1 MGTARLPLER
11 MDHGPAAGVVT
22 MTLRQE
28 GRPVVVL
35 DSDLLRAIDATLDE
49 VADAKGFV
57 LASDS
62 RVFVAGAN
70 LQEIM
75 GLSDKELDEY
85 LRFGSRVYG
94 RIAAMP
100 WTTVAAINGA
110 ALGGGLEIAMH
121 CDHLIAMAPGERE
134 YQVGLP
140 EAGLKICPGW
150 GGTNLL
156 PARMDAGRAME
167 MTASGAT
174 MKVSDAARA
183 GLIEEMEPDHE
194 ALLCRARALAAVG
207 KPKPRTEPI
216 AITNPE
222 HHAEAKAGLERV
234 RSAIGGTASGA
245 SVVACVEAGLSGG
258 WEAALACERAS
269 LIRLRNSDEGRG
281 AIEAFFAKSTGKK

>member
-35 DSDLLRAIDATLDE
+35 DSDLLGAIDATLDE
-49 VADAKGFV
+49 VTDAKGFV

-94 RIAAMP
+94 RIARMP

-110 ALGGGLEIAMH
+110 ALGGGLELAMH
-121 CDHLIAMAPGERE
+121 CDHLIGIAPGEKG
-134 YQVGLP
+134 YPVGLP

-167 MTASGAT
+167 LTASGAT
-174 MKVSDAARA
+174 LDVREARDA
-183 GLIEEMEPDHE
+183 GLIEELEPDRE
-194 ALLCRARALAAVG
+194 SLLCRARALAAVG
-207 KPKPRTEPI
+207 KPKARTEPI

-234 RSAIGGTASGA
+234 RKSIGVTASGA

-269 LIRLRNSDEGRG
+269 LIRLRNSAEGRA
-281 AIEAFFAKSTGKK
+281 AIQAFFDKSTKR